1 MSTLAIRKIR
11 KKMGRTGWV
20 YLFLTL
26 FCILFGAIY
35 EVFSHG
41 VFSYF
46 MLYAFVVPLVGGVI
60 PFFAIGYGGK
70 KIPGIKTERLWHFG
84 IATLTIGCFVCG
96 ILEIYGTTNRLTIVY
111 WLAGGAVL
119 LIGMGSYLLDRRDI
133 SRHE

>member
-70 KIPGIKTERLWHFG
+70 KYRESKRKD
-84 IATLTIGCFVCG
+84 CG
-96 ILEIYGTTNRLTIVY
+96 ILELQ
-111 WLAGGAVL
+111 
-119 LIGMGSYLLDRRDI
+119 
-133 SRHE
+133 H